1 MNIRVQGPDGVILE
15 FPAGTDP
22 GVMKSAMQ
30 KRYGGPQQK
39 SIAQTQAMPDTGSA
53 STMDGFLPVDTQGA
67 IAPPQGTGI
76 GEELRRLGRS
86 ADDAV
91 RVGANAMT
99 FGLADRFAGAMTGKG
114 TEGERAVTKGSR
126 ERLGPVAS
134 TAIDIAGGVLPGVGL
149 AKAGIT
155 AARAIPQARL
165 LGRLGAGA
173 VDGAA
178 LGAANALGYG
188 EDVQQGALMGGAGG
202 GAGALAGE
210 VLSAGMRGV
219 GSLTR
224 RKPSNQIQSRADLKQ
239 AADEAYK
246 SARNADVLYSPEALS
261 QSAGNVQ
268 QQFANLSARPE
279 LQPKAF
285 VALRAMQE
293 DAEKGLPV
301 TPAGLDSLRQI
312 AGDAFDAGNLKNNA
326 LTKAIANEIDTLTG
340 SQSAAISGNAQE
352 VADALMR
359 GRQMHS
365 QGKKYDEVSRLLNRA
380 EFNAESAGAGANI
393 ENQTRGQLKQLLR
406 DEKYTRGYTQDEK
419 DALREAVLGTPLRNT
434 MRGLGKAAP
443 NGVVSTV
450 LSGGAGH
457 SLGAMVGMGPL
468 GMVAVPAAGYVAKK
482 TSDAM
487 TDRAAQRVLE
497 IILAGGKKEAA
508 FGTPNMLERMGTD
521 NRDAIVRA
529 LMMSGAIAAPGIV
542 SNR

>member
-155 AARAIPQARL
+155 AARAIPQAGL

-210 VLSAGMRGV
+210 VLSAGMRGLGRV
-219 GSLTR
+219 TRPAAPTAPSLD
-224 RKPSNQIQSRADLKQ
+224 DLKMQQKAAYQ
-239 AADEAYK
+239 AFDDINPIYDAKELAAAQARLQGRFAEMGADPA
-246 SARNADVLYSPEALS
+246 
-261 QSAGNVQ
+261 
-268 QQFANLSARPE
+268 

-285 VALRAMQE
+285 VALNRVAQDVE
-293 DAEKGLPV
+293 SGLPV
-301 TPAGLDSLRQI
+301 TGKGLETIRKV
-312 AGDAFDAGNLKNNA
+312 AGNAYDPMNPSSNL
-326 LTKAIANEIDTLTG
+326 LVKAVQGEIEG
-340 SQSAAISGNAQE
+340 IMGNPGAAISGDAKAA
-352 VADALMR
+352 ADAVAQGRELTKRIKKQEIVDQLLEKASIRADRAGSGGNVDNATRQELSKLLDPKSKQGKMFTEDERGAVRELVKGTLAGNIMR
-359 GRQMHS
+359 GVGKLS
-365 QGKKYDEVSRLLNRA
+365 PQGSGLM
-380 EFNAESAGAGANI
+380 SA
-393 ENQTRGQLKQLLR
+393 
-406 DEKYTRGYTQDEK
+406 
-419 DALREAVLGTPLRNT
+419 LGI
-434 MRGLGKAAP
+434 
-443 NGVVSTV
+443 
-450 LSGGAGH
+450 GGAVANPLAAIPFA
-457 SLGAMVGMGPL
+457 LGAAAKPIGDKMTENSARRL
-468 GMVAVPAAGYVAKK
+468 GELI
-482 TSDAM
+482 
-487 TDRAAQRVLE
+487 R
-497 IILAGGKKEAA
+497 AGGSKEAA
-508 FGTPNMLERMGTD
+508 FGTPNMLERIGTD